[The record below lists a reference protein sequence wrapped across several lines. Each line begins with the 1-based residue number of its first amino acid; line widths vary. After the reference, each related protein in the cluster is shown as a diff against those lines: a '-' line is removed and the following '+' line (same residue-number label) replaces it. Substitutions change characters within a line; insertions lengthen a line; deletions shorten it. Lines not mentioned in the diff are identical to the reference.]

1 LEKNMKHK
9 LVLAVTTA
17 LLTIGLSSA
26 TSYADPITFTLSN
39 SNQNAVAGGTAKFDA
54 TVTADPGNADPTFLN
69 NDEINA
75 AFVLDDSGFVST
87 FFPPEYDAGTTVMG
101 EMFAF
106 TVPPDATLGEV
117 FSGSFILLGGSD
129 GGDGSAQDTLGT
141 QSFSI
146 TVVAASDSPVPEPSS
161 LMLIGTGLAGIFG
174 AFKRKA
180 FQSAR

>member
-1 LEKNMKHK
+1 MKHK
-9 LVLAVTTA
+9 LVLAVMTA
-17 LLTIGLSSA
+17 LLTIGLSSV

-39 SNQNAVAGGTAKFDA
+39 PNQNAVAGSTATFDA
-54 TVTADPGNADPTFLN
+54 TVTAQGNSEPIFLN

-75 AFVLDDSGFVST
+75 AFVLDDSGFDNT
-87 FFPPEYDAGTTVMG
+87 FFPPEYDAGTTVTG

-117 FSGSFILLGGSD
+117 FSGSFVLLGGSD

-146 TVVAASDSPVPEPSS
+146 TVVAASNSPVPEPSS
-161 LMLIGTGLAGIFG
+161 LMLLGTGLAGILG